1 MVYRIHSATYSLSL
15 DDYSN
20 HPRMSQASDRA
31 VPLKQKGVNFDGE
44 QGDLTEIG
52 LLSSLVGENKDE
64 AWVSPIVQ

>member
-1 MVYRIHSATYSLSL
+1 M
-15 DDYSN
+15 
-20 HPRMSQASDRA
+20 PQASDRA

-64 AWVSPIVQ
+64 AWVSPIAQ

>member
-1 MVYRIHSATYSLSL
+1 
-15 DDYSN
+15 
-20 HPRMSQASDRA
+20 MSQASDRA

-64 AWVSPIVQ
+64 A